1 MHARRFRLT
10 AISGALAVAAAGYAI
25 ASPGA
30 GAAAAG
36 GPTVA
41 QIKNTYE
48 VLKLQRNATQDTPP
62 ASLRSLVGSNPPP
75 VSSWRRM
82 AANYPDSTGGVKRAW
97 LGVKRGQLCYI
108 VTSRRPDIE
117 PTGRCIALTK
127 TSQSTDT
134 PIVIGLGADTSD
146 DGLHQRNRIAAIVPT
161 GVTTVKIVEGDST
174 RYIAVKKNLA
184 TARYTDPACVT
195 VEQDLRT
202 VRLAGNSCSSS

>member
-1 MHARRFRLT
+1 MHAPRTWLA
-10 AISGALAVAAAGYAI
+10 AIGGSLAVAAAGFAI
-25 ASPGA
+25 ASP
-30 GAAAAG
+30 AATATAAG
-36 GPTVA
+36 GPTVT
-41 QIKNTYE
+41 QIKNVYT
-48 VLKLQRNATQDTPP
+48 VLKLNRNASIDTPS
-62 ASLRSLVGSNPPP
+62 ASLRALVGPKQPP

-82 AANYPDSTGGVKRAW
+82 AKNYPDETGGVKRAY
-97 LGVKRGQLCYI
+97 LGVMRGNLCYI
-108 VTSRRPDIE
+108 VTSSRPGIE

-134 PIVIGLGADTSD
+134 PIVIGLGNDTSD

-161 GVTTVKIVEGDST
+161 GVTTVKIVEGDTT

-202 VRLAGNSCSSS
+202 VRLAGNSCATP